1 MSCCSA
7 EEDPATLDAR
17 VSAFVSDRSVGA
29 VTGPRR
35 MSREDFVRYVAD
47 AARAK
52 GKDVAVEPAP
62 GDRAGTLVFMHWKD
76 VDDSVLASNPDA
88 DVLCGQDLCHQVPV
102 VIRLNRLDD

>member
-1 MSCCSA
+1 MGCCSA
-7 EEDPATLDAR
+7 EEDPLTLESR
-17 VSAFVSDRSVGA
+17 VRAFVTDRSVGA

-52 GKDVAVEPAP
+52 GMDVIVEPSP
-62 GDRAGTLVFMHWKD
+62 GDRAGMLVFMHWKE
-76 VDDSVLASNPDA
+76 VDDRILASNPGA

-102 VIRLNRLDD
+102 VMRLNRLDD

>member
-29 VTGPRR
+29 VT
-35 MSREDFVRYVAD
+35 
-47 AARAK
+47 
-52 GKDVAVEPAP
+52 